1 MAEFVMK
8 HLVKKAGR
16 DGDFFIDSKATST
29 EEIGNPPHPGTL
41 RKMQQVGISVCSHRA
56 SQLKK
61 SDYDDFD
68 FILGMDSWNI
78 RNILRITGGDP
89 ENKVHMLLDY
99 TDHPRDIADPWY
111 THNFDETYNDVLEGC
126 EALLD
131 SVV

>member
-41 RKMQQVGISVCSHRA
+41 RKMQRVGIPVCSHRA

>member
-41 RKMQQVGISVCSHRA
+41 RKMQQVGIPVCSHRA

-99 TDHPRDIADPWY
+99 TDHPRDIADKISEL
-111 THNFDETYNDVLEGC
+111 FE
-126 EALLD
+126 
-131 SVV
+131 S